1 MVRKQFFD
9 ADLKK
14 TGRIFTLSE
23 CIIKKCLNLV
33 KEAKRVGTYSV
44 IVTCR
49 NSERD
54 IRSALASLINQTVRP
69 KYVLVVDDGS
79 SDLTPKILNDISSN
93 HDNIFITTNPDLG
106 YDIGRVVG
114 NWNKALRLA
123 KDLGLESTNYHM
135 ISTDD
140 TVYEKDYCE
149 KIINRMDLDS
159 SIAIASGTYGNY
171 SSTTPHGAGRFVSN
185 SFFFSILGSY
195 PQKMGYESAI
205 LYLALANGFRYT
217 VIPEA
222 RFVHT
227 RLLGSSHHFY
237 EFGASMRT
245 LGYHPIFVM
254 GRFFKYFLSGTPIGR
269 LGSLYMLYHYLF
281 YKPKSQGYDSMYDL
295 EFRKSIR
302 AIQVTRIRRY
312 IRLGVSK

>member
-1 MVRKQFFD
+1 
-9 ADLKK
+9 
-14 TGRIFTLSE
+14 
-23 CIIKKCLNLV
+23 
-33 KEAKRVGTYSV
+33 VGTYSV

-49 NSERD
+49 NSEKD
-54 IRSALASLINQTVRP
+54 IRSALTSLIYQTVKP
-69 KYVLVVDDGS
+69 EYVLVVDDGS
-79 SDLTPKILNDISSN
+79 SDLTPNILNELSSN

-106 YDIGRVVG
+106 YDIGRVVE

-123 KDLGLESTNYHM
+123 KDLGLTSTNYHM

-149 KIINRMDLDS
+149 KIINDMDLDS
-159 SIAIASGTYGNY
+159 TIAIASGTYGDY
-171 SSTTPHGAGRFVSN
+171 SPTTPHGAGRFVRN
-185 SFFFSILGSY
+185 SFFFSALGSY

-217 VIPEA
+217 VNPGA
-222 RFVHT
+222 HFVHT

-254 GRFFKYFLSGTPIGR
+254 GRFFKYFLSGAPIGR

-281 YKPKSQGYDSMYDL
+281 YKPKSEGYDSMYDI

-302 AIQVTRIRRY
+302 AIQLTRIRRY
-312 IRLGVSK
+312 ISRRVPK